1 MMSFNRP
8 LTEPPGPLYAGSRR
22 ESHNNKNNTAMLKK
36 ILLNAAAALMLIAA
50 GLALG
55 WSFTVGTC
63 NF

>member
-1 MMSFNRP
+1 
-8 LTEPPGPLYAGSRR
+8 
-22 ESHNNKNNTAMLKK
+22 MLKK
-36 ILLNAAAALMLIAA
+36 ILLNATAVAMLILA